1 VFFAYRSY
9 DPSYAIGN
17 RGCLLPIAV
26 SMPGFDAH
34 CGYAVRNREC
44 LLYIAVTQLGI
55 ESGCCLL
62 QSVCLILTLA
72 FVSYFRLLYSLCLL
86 LHTAIQEPGFDAY
99 RSGFR
104 GSLLHV
110 VVQDA

>member
-1 VFFAYRSY
+1 MGLQELRYATSIFFLVFTFFLSLRFDLWSFVAYRS
-9 DPSYAIGN
+9 SQRLI
-17 RGCLLPIAV
+17 LTHIAV
-26 SMPGFDAH
+26 AKEGVCCMS
-34 CGYAVRNREC
+34 
-44 LLYIAVTQLGI
+44 LL
-55 ESGCCLL
+55 
-62 QSVCLILTLA
+62 VCLILTLA